1 LSEPPMKR
9 VRGDGVEIRLALWEG
24 RGKNVLA
31 VHGLTANCRCW
42 DPIARTLAPRH
53 CFIAMDLRGRGLSG
67 KPASGYSVEIHG
79 RDIRAVLDEL
89 RLNRV
94 VLLGHSLGAFIS
106 LVFAARNP
114 ERVSRLILLDGG
126 GKLSPEQT
134 ARVLA
139 GIKTSL
145 ERLGMTFPSFEAYVG
160 ILRKAPFLQPWSEDL
175 ENYFRYEVEDVPGGV
190 RPRIRPEAIQEEI
203 MNLTRLDVSHFYPQV
218 HCPVLILR
226 ATEGVLYSDDIL
238 LPEDV
243 VQRMVREIP
252 KARRVD
258 VERTNHYSILFQ
270 DNPARDQ
277 AILQFLEEDG
287 NSG

>member
-1 LSEPPMKR
+1 MSEPPMKR

-24 RGKNVLA
+24 KGKNILA

-42 DPIARTLAPRH
+42 DPIARTVAPRH
-53 CFIAMDLRGRGLSG
+53 HFLAMDLRGRGLSD
-67 KPASGYSVEIHG
+67 KPATGYSIDNHA
-79 RDIRAVLDEL
+79 RDILGLLDHL
-89 RLNRV
+89 GLKQV

-114 ERVSRLILLDGG
+114 GRVSRLILVDGG
-126 GKLSPEQT
+126 GKLSADHT
-134 ARVLA
+134 ARVFA

-145 ERLGMTFPSFEAYVG
+145 ERLGKVFSSFEAYAG
-160 ILRKAPFLQPWSEDL
+160 ILRKAPFLQPWSQALED
-175 ENYFRYEVEDVPGGV
+175 YFRYEVEDVPGGV
-190 RPRIRPEAIQEEI
+190 RPRIRPETIQEEI
-203 MNLTRLDVSHFYPQV
+203 MNLTRLDVSRFYPQV
-218 HCPVLILR
+218 QCPVLILR
-226 ATEGVLYSDDIL
+226 ATEGVLYPDDIL

-270 DNPARDQ
+270 DNPARNQ

-287 NSG
+287 KSG